1 MRKHKS
7 LVLLSILAL
16 LAMVMPS
23 LAAGPVYDELPDLG
37 GREVAIAV
45 ENLYPPFQFEN
56 AATGNAEG
64 FEYDMIAEICAR
76 LNCVP
81 VYETTSFSVQIS
93 QVSEGQYDLGMN
105 GLSITEERMQVVDYS
120 SSYINLDQYL
130 LVRADED
137 RFTSLEELAAN
148 EELVL
153 GVQNGTSGFFVTEGA
168 VPEDRRVIFDE
179 FGALVAAL
187 INGDIDAMPADL
199 SAAAGF
205 IASTAEQVKFIGE
218 PISKDEF
225 GLIFPKGSD
234 LVEPFSAAINGMKGD
249 GYLDYLYYKW
259 FFDYDAATGELYA
272 GLPDLEGREVTIGVE
287 NLYPPFQFDEVTTG
301 QSMGFEYDMVAEI
314 CRRVNCV
321 PAYDVTSFSVQISQ
335 VSEGQYD
342 LGMNGLS
349 ITEERMQIVDY
360 SSSYINLD
368 QYLLVRADEDR
379 FTSLE
384 ELAANEE
391 LVLGVQNGTSGFF
404 VTEGAVP
411 EDRRV
416 IFDEFGALVA
426 ALING
431 DIDAMPA
438 DLSAAAGFIAS
449 TAEQVKFI
457 GEPISKDEFG
467 LIFPKGSDLVA
478 AFSAAIDGMKAD
490 GYLAYLYYKWF
501 FDYQVPAVE

>member
-7 LVLLSILAL
+7 LVLLSLLAL

-37 GREVAIAV
+37 GREVTVAV
-45 ENLYPPFQFEN
+45 ENLYKPFQFESV
-56 AATGNAEG
+56 ATGAAEG

-81 VYETTSFSVQIS
+81 VYEVTSFSVQIS
-93 QVSEGQYDLGMN
+93 QVAEGQYDLGMN
-105 GLSITEERMQVVDYS
+105 GLSITDERKEVVDYS

-137 RFTSLEELAAN
+137 RFTSLEEFAAN
-148 EELVL
+148 DELVL
-153 GVQNGTSGFFVTEGA
+153 GVQNGTSGYFVTEGV

-187 INGDIDAMPADL
+187 ISGDIDAMPADL

-205 IASTAEQVKFIGE
+205 ISTTAEQVMFIGE

-234 LVEPFSAAINGMKGD
+234 LVAPFSAAIDSMKAD
-249 GYLDYLYYKW
+249 GFLGFLYYKW
-259 FFDYDAATGELYA
+259 FLDLNPVTDELYEA
-272 GLPDLEGREVTIGVE
+272 LPDLAGREVTIGVE
-287 NLYPPFQFDEVTTG
+287 NLYSPFQFEETTTG
-301 QSMGFEYDMVAEI
+301 QAMGFEYDMIAEI
-314 CRRVNCV
+314 CRRINCT
-321 PAYDVTSFSVQISQ
+321 PNYEVTSFSVQISQ
-335 VSEGQYD
+335 VAEGQYD

-349 ITEERMQIVDY
+349 ITDERKEVVDY

-384 ELAANEE
+384 EFAANDE
-391 LVLGVQNGTSGFF
+391 LILGVQNGTSGFF
-404 VTEGAVP
+404 VTEGVVP
-411 EDRRV
+411 EERRV
-416 IFDEFGALVA
+416 IFDDFLPLVA

-438 DLSAAAGFIAS
+438 DISAAAGFIS
-449 TAEQVKFI
+449 TTAEQVTFI

-478 AFSAAIDGMKAD
+478 PFSAAIDGMKAD

-501 FDYQVPAVE
+501 FDYQVPASE